1 MIKKRKL
8 ISNSL
13 SMAANSF
20 TQSVSTFVLCAAIAR
35 LLGSKELGQYLLA
48 FSYYFIV
55 VTIVSNGLKTLFVRK
70 LALTPEEIP
79 EHLVNGTII
88 QLFLGIVGFLGL
100 VAIVFLFPYN
110 ADTKMVCYLMGLTIV
125 PFSLSN
131 ITEAIFQAQE
141 RMHLIAFATVPVYL
155 IRLIIAI
162 WVMNLGYQIDAVIG
176 IFVLSEFLIL
186 IVQWCLLLPTIELK
200 FKLDRNFMWRTLK
213 SASTFFAIDG
223 ASILSTRLEILV
235 LSLVG
240 SEFLVG
246 LYGGIL
252 QIMQPFFIIAN
263 SVSLSIFPSL
273 SKAVEIGREKQR
285 QFSENIIEMLMLLA
299 LPFLI
304 GLCFIGE
311 NLLTLIYGNDSGF
324 NGTHTALVILALSL
338 IVYPFIRPLSYVLVA
353 NGLERINLYEVI
365 STTILK
371 GLLGIILVSQFQLN
385 GAAMTNSAIAVISF
399 SWYIYGIYRYLFS
412 LRWWQIFIRPLLLSS
427 IMLAIFVLLQ
437 KIGVS
442 FIETLGIAT
451 FTYFLLVC
459 LISIYTFGGPRKVW
473 MRLIKKNL
481 E

>member
-1 MIKKRKL
+1 MIKKRQL

-48 FSYYFIV
+48 FSYYFIF
-55 VTIVSNGLKTLFVRK
+55 VTIASNGLKTLLVRK
-70 LALTPEEIP
+70 LALTPEDIP
-79 EHLVNGTII
+79 VHLVNGTLLQFFLSII
-88 QLFLGIVGFLGL
+88 GVIGL
-100 VAIVFLFPYN
+100 VAIVFLLPYS

-141 RMHLIAFATVPVYL
+141 RMHLIAFSTVPVYL
-155 IRLIIAI
+155 IRLLVAI

-186 IVQWCLLLPTIELK
+186 IVEWCLLLPTIKLK
-200 FKLDRNFMWRTLK
+200 FEFDRDFMWRTLK
-213 SASTFFAIDG
+213 AASTFFAIDG

-240 SEFLVG
+240 SEVLVG
-246 LYGGIL
+246 LFGGIL
-252 QIMQPFFIIAN
+252 QLMQPFFIIAN

-273 SKAVEIGREKQR
+273 SKAVEIGRERQC

-299 LPFLI
+299 LPFLV
-304 GLCFIGE
+304 GLFFIGE

-324 NGTHTALVILALSL
+324 NGTHTALIIMALSL
-338 IVYPFIRPLSYVLVA
+338 IVYPFVRPLSYVLVA

-371 GLLGIILVSQFQLN
+371 GILGIILVSQFQLN
-385 GAAMTNSAIAVISF
+385 GAAMTSSAISVISF

-412 LRWWQIFIRPLLLSS
+412 LGWWRISVRPLLLSS
-427 IMLAIFVLLQ
+427 VMLAIFVIL
-437 KIGVS
+437 KITNVG

-451 FTYFLLVC
+451 FTYSLLIG
-459 LISIYTFGGPRKVW
+459 LLGIYTFGGPRKVW
-473 MRLIKKNL
+473 MRLIKR
-481 E
+481 